1 MKKNILITGASGFI
15 GSFLVEEALK
25 RGYRVFAGVRS
36 SSSREYLLHP
46 EISFVETDI
55 GNRHKLE
62 EMLLQS
68 AEKYGS
74 FDYIIHTAGLTKTM
88 DHFAYTRVNFG
99 GTQNLVEALQNTG
112 LVPEKFIYISSLA
125 SYGPGGS
132 DHKPIDPDAPQHPVT
147 AYGRSK
153 LLAEQFLYRHEN
165 FPFLIIN
172 PTTVYGP
179 RDKDFFFLI
188 QSIRNGVELYIGNRN
203 QLLSFVHVQDLVNAI
218 MTATESDLVQK
229 KLIVSDLLNYTAAE
243 MNGTVKK
250 ILQQRTLS
258 LVVPAWM
265 ADIFAIVS
273 EYAGNVKGTVPIVN
287 RERLKEF
294 KAANWSVDAS
304 LTAAMG
310 YQPMYSLEDGLRNT
324 IDWYHANGWLKKR
337 AASLQTQHA

>member
-46 EISFVETDI
+46 DISFVETDI
-55 GNRHKLE
+55 CNRHKLE

-68 AEKYGS
+68 ADRYGP

-125 SYGPGGS
+125 SFGPGGS
-132 DHKPIDPDAPQHPVT
+132 DHKPIDPDAHQHPVT

-337 AASLQTQHA
+337 AAGLQTQHA